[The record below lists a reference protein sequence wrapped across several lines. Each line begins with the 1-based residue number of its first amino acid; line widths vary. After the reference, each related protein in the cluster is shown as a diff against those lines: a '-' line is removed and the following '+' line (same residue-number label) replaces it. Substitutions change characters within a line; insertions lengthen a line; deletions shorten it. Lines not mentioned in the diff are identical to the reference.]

1 MRNEFGSLAIFC
13 SAMASSHSHTH
24 SPLQHPCWLDPSSP
38 LPPSA
43 SSPRCFVDTARA
55 LVSRFQRTEMRR
67 RFACG
72 TAMQRLLGAGPS
84 HYAALA
90 ERAYWC
96 RKYAR
101 SNAVSARTGFGGMAE
116 RAGMVCRAVCR
127 LGPKMLACTSADQS
141 VPCRTTSHAHPAPDP
156 PYPVAAGCAAQ
167 GGSRQAW
174 LAGCGC

>member
-1 MRNEFGSLAIFC
+1 M
-13 SAMASSHSHTH
+13 
-24 SPLQHPCWLDPSSP
+24 
-38 LPPSA
+38 
-43 SSPRCFVDTARA
+43 DTARA

-101 SNAVSARTGFGGMAE
+101 SNAVS
-116 RAGMVCRAVCR
+116 
-127 LGPKMLACTSADQS
+127 
-141 VPCRTTSHAHPAPDP
+141 
-156 PYPVAAGCAAQ
+156 
-167 GGSRQAW
+167 SR
-174 LAGCGC
+174 AGCGGMGEQGWCAGLCAGWAQHAGMHER